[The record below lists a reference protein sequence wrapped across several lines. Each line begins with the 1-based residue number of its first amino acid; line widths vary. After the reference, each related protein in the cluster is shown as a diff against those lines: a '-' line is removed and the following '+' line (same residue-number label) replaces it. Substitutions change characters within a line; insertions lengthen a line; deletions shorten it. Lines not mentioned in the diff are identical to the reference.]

1 MKKMRIFIFL
11 ILSLL
16 LANCNKDEKNLGE
29 KTIEK
34 NGTIIETEEDSKFKF
49 SDETYKKLENFS
61 KNKEEII
68 KKLKSLNKKEADRLY
83 DKYLEENEKFCED
96 LMLTEIF
103 FNDTTDY
110 TASEIKEKF
119 QKVKKFFNKYGLTL
133 LETQGG
139 FFLHIPSSFYYP
151 IFKDYVSD
159 EYKDYLELTF
169 KDDETEVTYM
179 PTGMVLFEYNSI
191 KPLTIQEVGDKI
203 LTFRNFLDK
212 YLNTKFKEI
221 FAVYVFYI
229 LDYTEFSLSYK
240 ENEEGM
246 EIPEDYYKISD
257 ENMKEYKK
265 FIENNPNELASKCL
279 KYLLENYKNTKSE
292 VIGENIIT
300 ILKKEMKKE
309 FNITD
314 LWGL

>member
-1 MKKMRIFIFL
+1 MKKILIFTLLF
-11 ILSLL
+11 SNLL
-16 LANCNKDEKNLGE
+16 LSNCNKEEKKLEKNSTEISKTNDEK
-29 KTIEK
+29 
-34 NGTIIETEEDSKFKF
+34 EDIDIKF
-49 SDETYKKLENFS
+49 SDETYTKLEIFS
-61 KNKEEII
+61 KNKEKVIE
-68 KKLKSLNKKEADRLY
+68 KLKSLNKEEADRLY
-83 DKYLEENEKFCED
+83 DKYLKENEKFCVD
-96 LMLTEIF
+96 LMVTENF
-103 FNDTTDY
+103 FYDSTDY

-133 LETQGG
+133 LDTQGG

-159 EYKDYLELTF
+159 EYRDYLELTF

-191 KPLTIQEVGDKI
+191 KPLTIQEIGDKI
-203 LTFRNFLDK
+203 LAFRNFLDK
-212 YLNTKFKEI
+212 HPNTKFKEI

-240 ENEEGM
+240 ENEEGI

-279 KYLLENYKNTKSE
+279 KYLLENYKNTKSD

-309 FNITD
+309 FNVTD